1 MRIPSAIMRT
11 VRTIRRKKRKIL
23 LPLAS
28 NGFLLADVLRHQT
41 KRRIFMKF
49 QKVLTSTL
57 SAVLMISMLAGC
69 SAAAGRESS
78 RSADNSAAES
88 QTEES
93 QAAENTGNYAD
104 TITLVWYPNE
114 SAEDYD
120 VAREE
125 YARLFKEATGKEVE
139 QKLTTDYAIA
149 IESLAS
155 GTAQICFMGAQGYI
169 EAKNANDAVEPL
181 FVNSGASGTLD
192 DALYYSFLCVN
203 KGEEGEYADGDGY
216 SIDNI
221 QGKRMSFVSNSS
233 TSGFKVPSSS
243 IISHFAD
250 QNLTE
255 DDLIEGGE
263 DMLFSQVLFGGSHQG
278 SAFNLLSGKA
288 DVAAFSD
295 TEIAPY
301 AACVDGEEN
310 TAGATYA
317 INADASAPFDTV
329 TGKEFVIIQSTP
341 VLNEPFAYNSDALD
355 PVDVKAIQDLFTSDE
370 VANNELIF
378 VPADSDGVGLFEKT
392 DQERFVLVDDSWFDP
407 IRDLS
412 K

>member
-1 MRIPSAIMRT
+1 
-11 VRTIRRKKRKIL
+11 
-23 LPLAS
+23 
-28 NGFLLADVLRHQT
+28 
-41 KRRIFMKF
+41 MKF
-49 QKVLTSTL
+49 QKAFMSTL
-57 SAVLMISMLAGC
+57 SAILMISMLAGC
-69 SAAAGRESS
+69 SAGAAEESS
-78 RSADNSAAES
+78 QTAETS
-88 QTEES
+88 VPASDETKTETS
-93 QAAENTGNYAD
+93 GNYAD

-203 KGEEGEYADGDGY
+203 KGEEGEYADGDSY

-233 TSGFKVPSSS
+233 TSGFKVPTSS
-243 IISHFAD
+243 IIGHFAD
-250 QNLTE
+250 KNLTE
-255 DDLIEGGE
+255 DDLIEGGD

-288 DVAAFSD
+288 DVAAFCN

-301 AACVDGEEN
+301 ATCVDGEEN
-310 TAGATYA
+310 QTGATYA
-317 INADASAPFDTV
+317 INEDATAPFDTV
-329 TGKEFVIIQSTP
+329 TGKEFFIIQSTP
-341 VLNEPFAYNSDALD
+341 VLNGPFAYNSEALD

-370 VANNELIF
+370 VANNEIIF
-378 VPADSDGVGLFEKT
+378 VPEDSESVGMFEKT
-392 DQERFVLVDDSWFDP
+392 DKERFVLVDDAWFDP
-407 IRDLS
+407 IRNLS